1 MKASI
6 HWSMASTWHY
16 VSIEYLKKKMFFS
29 LSKVLKKEMY
39 FLPLWCQTIY
49 GWRGLWR
56 GRSSPPGTNKPCP
69 AALFLFPFL
78 FYLLPSSSVQTSSV
92 QSTTVQSSSVQTQFV
107 WLSPFELSS
116 LESSPLKLSPLH
128 PSSSHSSPSKPSWHL
143 HRWDRRQ
150 RRWFWSDRSKQLRT
164 QIARCGLQRCP
175 VIVRLL
181 IIVIIILI
189 IDNNSKLS
197 CIIRL
202 LITLNLFIL

>member
-78 FYLLPSSSVQTSSV
+78 FYLLPSSSVRSSSV
-92 QSTTVQSSSVQTQFV
+92 QSTTVHLSSSITLGIITIGIITLGIITLGIITLASILF
-107 WLSPFELSS
+107 
-116 LESSPLKLSPLH
+116 K
-128 PSSSHSSPSKPSWHL
+128 SSPSKPSWHL

-164 QIARCGLQRCP
+164 QIARCGSLHFP
-175 VIVRLL
+175 
-181 IIVIIILI
+181 
-189 IDNNSKLS
+189 
-197 CIIRL
+197 
-202 LITLNLFIL
+202 T